1 MPRSM
6 IRSLFL
12 IGLAASQCVCEGK
25 TPDTSGLRSNLSSR
39 SSKDDNRYR
48 TDTRDSDARESRRQS
63 VIQRL
68 YGPENGEVRKHVRL
82 LEEKGERSR
91 TGFLVDPDHIV
102 PYENHPYQKTYDK
115 RRRERQRSL
124 QNTEFVEGVIDTDG
138 VVTTVEDP
146 YKPLRIY
153 FETQALDDTRNAA
166 NAAKIDFI
174 KTQILPRTSEYWSQA
189 LSVVPVSGNL
199 KMSSG
204 ELENREFCGDSEFTK
219 VPFEHFST
227 GLADVDLILYVSG
240 TPSSRFCRGT
250 TLAVAVACNF
260 DQFDRPTAGAI
271 NVCLDRI
278 ELNEDGTASDAIIED
293 NTDVLKHE
301 TAHILGHSSNSY
313 RFFWDSVT
321 GKERTPRPF
330 ESRTVTCVDDVERSL
345 ILPGEDTMK
354 FFEAKNGQRYAAI
367 VTPKVRAMARNQF
380 DCQSLP
386 GAKLEN
392 QPTGDESC
400 TGDHWDE
407 HDYYPEALSGVISP
421 TTNIMSHMTLA
432 LFEDSGWYRAN
443 YTQGRMNP
451 WGLGAGCEFVDEMC
465 VLEDVDGTPTLPDF
479 ARGYFCI
486 DASVRGCSPALTHK
500 LACSVIDYFYIQPQT
515 LPEARFQY
523 FKDDITMGG
532 PRQADYCPLF
542 GSTYGGLEAE
552 QLACSDVANADTLNI
567 YSEVYGRDSQCI
579 PTDGGDGRCYRTA
592 CVKDE
597 MVLRINVRGEWL
609 VCEYDFQKID
619 VRVGAG
625 ALPQTLVCPRLS
637 TACPDLFCP
646 FNCAGRGVCNFNFV
660 GINGTKQP
668 TCECFDESDT
678 SPGCSDSLLQDGDF
692 LDDADG
698 LLDNIEEDFFDPL
711 VAVFVDHPDKWTS
724 SSWAWGAGLLTVF
737 LIMLLCIC
745 STFWPEADVDAK
757 NREIAEA
764 YRGKSSSPRARS
776 SSSPRTRSSSPR
788 KRSSSLPKSGDSRRA
803 SSNRQPSSSA
813 TRKHSSSE
821 RRSDG
826 RRQPSSSRPSGTRH
840 SSSRPSGTRH
850 SSSRPASSSQ
860 QRSSPT
866 SYHERYLRENHRVV
880 QPTRPHRGQV
890 QSTRPSF

>member
-1 MPRSM
+1 MTRST
-6 IRSLFL
+6 IGSLL
-12 IGLAASQCVCEGK
+12 LLGLAASQVCVCQA
-25 TPDTSGLRSNLSSR
+25 TISDTTSLRAGGSNQKKGLRAAN
-39 SSKDDNRYR
+39 DGDNNEK
-48 TDTRDSDARESRRQS
+48 REFKRQS
-63 VIQRL
+63 VIRRL
-68 YGPENGEVRKHVRL
+68 YGAENGEVRKHVRL
-82 LEEKGERSR
+82 LEENNDRFR
-91 TGFLVDPDHIV
+91 TGYMGDPYHEV
-102 PYENHPYQKTYDK
+102 PYENHPYQKTYD
-115 RRRERQRSL
+115 RRRQERQRHL
-124 QNTEFVEGVIDTDG
+124 QDTEFVEGIITTDG
-138 VVTTVEDP
+138 VTTTTTGGTDLF
-146 YKPLRIY
+146 KPLRIR
-153 FETQALDDTRNAA
+153 FETQALDDTRDAQ

-174 KTQILPRTSEYWSQA
+174 KTKILPATSEFWSQA
-189 LSVVPVSGNL
+189 LSVVPVNGNL
-199 KMSSG
+199 KISAA
-204 ELENREFCGDSEFTK
+204 ELESREFCGDSEFTK
-219 VPFEHFST
+219 VPSEHISS
-227 GLADVDLILYVSG
+227 GIPDVDLVLYVSG

-278 ELNEDGTASDAIIED
+278 DLNEDGTAIDAIVED

-301 TAHILGHSSNSY
+301 VAHVLGHSSNSY
-313 RFFWDSVT
+313 RFYWDSET
-321 GKERTPRPF
+321 GKERTPRDF
-330 ESRTVTCVDDVERSL
+330 EKRTVTCVDDVERSL
-345 ILPGEDTMK
+345 VLPGEDTMQ
-354 FFEAKNGQRYAAI
+354 FYQSENGQRYAAI

-392 QPTGDESC
+392 QPTGSDSC

-451 WGLGAGCEFVDEMC
+451 WGLGAGCEFVDEAC
-465 VLEDVDGTPTLPDF
+465 VLEDADGTPTIPDY
-479 ARGYFCI
+479 AKGYFCD
-486 DASVRGCSPALTHK
+486 DASKRGCSPALTHK

-515 LPEARFQY
+515 LPESRFQY

-542 GSTYGGLEAE
+542 GSTYGGLEPE
-552 QLACSDVANADTLNI
+552 QLACSDVANADSLNI
-567 YSEVYGRDSQCI
+567 YSEVYGGDSQCI

-609 VCEYDFQKID
+609 ACEYDFQKLD
-619 VRVGAG
+619 VRVGIG

-646 FNCAGRGVCNFNFV
+646 FNCAGRGVCNYNFV
-660 GINGTKQP
+660 GVNGTVQP
-668 TCECFDESDT
+668 KCECFDDSDT
-678 SPGCSDSLLQDGDF
+678 SVGCSDSLLQDGDF

-698 LLDNIEEDFFDPL
+698 LLDNVEEDFFDPL

-745 STFWPEADVDAK
+745 STFWPETKSDAK
-757 NREIAEA
+757 NRELEKD
-764 YRGKSSSPRARS
+764 YRGRPLSPKARSPKALSTSLSPRM
-776 SSSPRTRSSSPR
+776 
-788 KRSSSLPKSGDSRRA
+788 RSSSLPKTKSRDSRQA
-803 SSNRQPSSSA
+803 SSNRDRASSA
-813 TRKHSSSE
+813 TRKHSSSS
-821 RRSDG
+821 RRPEV
-826 RRQPSSSRPSGTRH
+826 RRQSRPSEKR
-840 SSSRPSGTRH
+840 R
-850 SSSRPASSSQ
+850 
-860 QRSSPT
+860 SPT
-866 SYHERYLRENHRVV
+866 EKRRSPTEQRRCESYHERYLRENHQVV
-880 QPTRPHRGQV
+880 RTTQHNRPQRF
-890 QSTRPSF
+890 SSNMADI

>member
-1 MPRSM
+1 M
-6 IRSLFL
+6 IRRATMRSLFL
-12 IGLAASQCVCEGK
+12 LGLAATQACVCEANPSDS
-25 TPDTSGLRSNLSSR
+25 TGLRAGLNSIN
-39 SSKDDNRYR
+39 N
-48 TDTRDSDARESRRQS
+48 DSGRNVGTGYGSEREYKRQS
-63 VIQRL
+63 VIRRL

-82 LEEKGERSR
+82 LEEKSERSR
-91 TGFLVDPDHIV
+91 TGFMGDPDHEV
-102 PYENHPYQKTYDK
+102 SYENHPYQKSYDK
-115 RRRERQRSL
+115 RRRERQRRL
-124 QNTEFVEGVIDTDG
+124 QDTEFVSGVIDTDG
-138 VVTTVEDP
+138 VTTTTSDESATDGTDL
-146 YKPLRIY
+146 YKPLRIR
-153 FETQALDDTRNAA
+153 FETQALDDTRDAN

-189 LSVVPVSGNL
+189 LSVVPVAGNL
-199 KMSSG
+199 KISSA

-219 VPFEHFST
+219 VPFEHISV
-227 GLADVDLILYVSG
+227 GIPDIDLVLYVSG

-278 ELNEDGTASDAIIED
+278 ELNEDGTASDAIVED

-301 TAHILGHSSNSY
+301 TAHVLGHSSNSY
-313 RFFWDSVT
+313 RFFWDAET

-345 ILPGEDTMK
+345 ILPGEDTMQ
-354 FFEAKNGQRYAAI
+354 FFEGRNGQRYAAI

-380 DCQSLP
+380 NCQSLP

-451 WGLGAGCEFVDEMC
+451 WGLGAGCEFVDERC
-465 VLEDVDGTPTLPDF
+465 VLEDVDGTPTLPDY
-479 ARGYFCI
+479 ARGYFCD
-486 DASVRGCSPALTHK
+486 DASQRGCSPALTHK

-515 LPEARFQY
+515 LPELRYQY

-542 GSTYGGLEAE
+542 GSTYGGLEAA
-552 QLACSDVANADTLNI
+552 QLACTDIANADSLNI

-609 VCEYDFQKID
+609 VCEYDFQKLD

-646 FNCAGRGVCNFNFV
+646 FNCAGRGVCNYDFV
-660 GINGTKQP
+660 GVNGTNQP
-668 TCECFDESDT
+668 KCECFDDSDT
-678 SPGCSDSLLQDGDF
+678 SPGCSDSLIQDGDF

-724 SSWAWGAGLLTVF
+724 ASWAWGAGLLTVF

-745 STFWPEADVDAK
+745 STFWPDDNGDAK
-757 NREIAEA
+757 NNDLTKS
-764 YRGKSSSPRARS
+764 YRGTTRSPQQRSTSSP
-776 SSSPRTRSSSPR
+776 PR
-788 KRSSSLPKSGDSRRA
+788 KRSSSRPQSRDSRRA
-803 SSNRQPSSSA
+803 SSNRNRSTSTP
-813 TRKHSSSE
+813 RNHSSST
-821 RRSDG
+821 RISDG
-826 RRQPSSSRPSGTRH
+826 RRQSSTARPSSSRSSGVRN
-840 SSSRPSGTRH
+840 SSSRQTS
-850 SSSRPASSSQ
+850 
-860 QRSSPT
+860 

-880 QPTRPHRGQV
+880 QPMRVHRSEV
-890 QSTRPSF
+890 RSSRRPSF